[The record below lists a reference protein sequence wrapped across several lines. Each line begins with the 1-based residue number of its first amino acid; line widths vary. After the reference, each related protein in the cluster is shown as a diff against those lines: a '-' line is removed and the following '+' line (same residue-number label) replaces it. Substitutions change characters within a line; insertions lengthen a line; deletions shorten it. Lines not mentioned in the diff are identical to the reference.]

1 MASYKVVPKP
11 SVEKDLRSLPKST
24 IVRVIKQ
31 IDELANEPFPRQA
44 VKLQGGEE
52 LYRIRVGDYRVIY
65 GVDRAAKLIII
76 HHVRHRREVYRK
88 L

>member
-1 MASYKVVPKP
+1 MASYKVVSKP

-24 IVRVIKQ
+24 LVRVLRQ
-31 IDELANEPFPRQA
+31 IDGLAVEPFPRTTI
-44 VKLQGGEE
+44 KLEGGEG
-52 LYRIRVGDYRVIY
+52 LYRIRVGDYRIIY
-65 GVDRAAKLIII
+65 GVDRLAKQVLV